1 MGLTLTVLG
10 SSGTYA
16 GPGNACSGYLLDDG
30 TTRVWLDCGPGT
42 LANLQRHVS
51 LDELDAV
58 VVSHSHPDHWLEL
71 PVLRNALR
79 YGIGRSGLAVFGTAD
94 TLAKLDAALG
104 DRAAPTFETHVIAD
118 QHAFAV
124 GDLSFRCLRTDHPV
138 ETLAV
143 RVESG
148 ALESGAPGSS
158 ANGRRTLVYSAD
170 TGPRWSP
177 ALFGPGIDLALIEAT
192 HLVAP
197 DSGAVHLSAGQA
209 GALAHEARAGRLLVT
224 HIPPGADPE
233 AHRLAAQA
241 AFGGRVDIATMNE
254 RYEI

>member
-10 SSGTYA
+10 SSGTFA
-16 GPGNACSGYLLDDG
+16 GPTNACSGYLLDDG

-42 LANLQRHVS
+42 LANLQRHVG
-51 LDELDAV
+51 LDALDAV

-94 TLAKLDAALG
+94 TLAKLDTTLG
-104 DRAAPTFETHVIAD
+104 DRAAPTFDTHVIAD
-118 QHAFAV
+118 QNSFAV

-143 RVESG
+143 RVD
-148 ALESGAPGSS
+148 SGAPDGS

-170 TGPRWSP
+170 TGPGWSP
-177 ALFGPGIDLALIEAT
+177 AAFGPGIDLALIEMT

-197 DSGAVHLSAGQA
+197 GSDAVHLSAGQA
-209 GALAHEARAGRLLVT
+209 GALAREAGARRLLVT
-224 HIPPGADPE
+224 HIPPGADAE

-241 AFGGRVDIATMNE
+241 AFGGPVDIATMNE